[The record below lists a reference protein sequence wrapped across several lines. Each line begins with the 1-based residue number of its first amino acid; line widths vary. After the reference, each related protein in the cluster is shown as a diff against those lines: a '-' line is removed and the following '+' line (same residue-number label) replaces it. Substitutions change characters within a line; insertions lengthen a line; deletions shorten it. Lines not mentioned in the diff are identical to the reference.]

1 MKIAEGFALAPVPCR
16 GERLLAKPCEAAE
29 QCARLAWARAG
40 MLQAGAID
48 ASAANLRVSGLGQIF
63 KNRRKPKDLTGVYG
77 GFPHLIG
84 ADMKFFPNR
93 PLTLKGDIAI
103 KRATGFTAPPVPANV
118 CLNRR

>member
-1 MKIAEGFALAPVPCR
+1 MKITEGLALAPMQQR
-16 GERLLAKPCEAAE
+16 GERSLVKPWEAEE
-29 QCARLAWARAG
+29 QGARLARARAG

-48 ASAANLRVSGLGQIF
+48 ASAANLRVSGWGQIF

-118 CLNRR
+118 CLIRR